1 MKSFRLIK
9 IKTQCIIDDVNS
21 LTVGR
26 YMSKKSECT
35 ICKHY
40 GKQTPKGETLETA
53 QLYDDNGAP
62 VPIALCRTHSV
73 QLFKLGQKSFLLSH
87 YRILADL
94 MDTDEKK
101 FINLLDRT
109 VRKFPD
115 LIR

>member
-1 MKSFRLIK
+1 
-9 IKTQCIIDDVNS
+9 
-21 LTVGR
+21 
-26 YMSKKSECT
+26 MSKKRQCT

-40 GKQTPKGETLETA
+40 GKQTPKGEILEMSP
-53 QLYDDNGAP
+53 LYEEGGEP

-73 QLFKLGQKSFLLSH
+73 QLFKLGQKSFLLAH
-87 YRILADL
+87 YRILVDL
-94 MDTDEKK
+94 MDSDEKK